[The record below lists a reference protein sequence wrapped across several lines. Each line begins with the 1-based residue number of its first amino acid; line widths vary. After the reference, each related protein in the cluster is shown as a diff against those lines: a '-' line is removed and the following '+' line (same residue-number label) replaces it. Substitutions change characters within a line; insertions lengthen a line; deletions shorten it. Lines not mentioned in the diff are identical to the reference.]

1 MPPVA
6 SALAPVPMNALAAIL
21 HYARTRPHTVALSD
35 GGRGITYRELAAL
48 TTRTAAHLSAL
59 GVVPRDRVGLRLRDS
74 ADHIIALLAAA
85 RIGAVAVPLDWRAR
99 PAENGRLPVAAD
111 IKYLLVEPNSL
122 PPADCYCV
130 AVDAIWHRAVAR
142 AEPLAERPAEWGDL
156 LVISA
161 SSGSTG
167 EPKLTSMTH
176 LQYHFAM
183 AGMFEIPAGH
193 HRYQS
198 PLPLYYSG
206 GRNSRLAHLLRSD
219 SVILYPSLFAG
230 VEYADVARQ
239 EKATAGVVV
248 PSVVRQLLNSSERD
262 ARLPEAMAL
271 FCAGAPLHAE
281 EKRAALRRL
290 TPNFQERYGTA
301 ETLAI
306 AVLRPGDIAERAA
319 SVGQPHSLAEIEVVD
334 GDDRQLP
341 DGTAGELHCGAP
353 GLASPFPG
361 PAENN
366 FRGRWFYPGEIACLD
381 ELGYLFLQGRT
392 AEVIRRSG
400 AKVYPA
406 DVEQVLPDHPD
417 IIEAAV
423 IGRPGAGS
431 EEVVVAFVVSRRE
444 AWTGK
449 LLAHCRTRLTPH
461 KVPRQIHFLP
471 RLPRGAAGKVD
482 KRALARIG
490 RENGTQR
497 L

>member
-1 MPPVA
+1 
-6 SALAPVPMNALAAIL
+6 MNALAPIL
-21 HYARTRPHTVALSD
+21 RYARTRPHTIALKD
-35 GGRGITYRELAAL
+35 GGREITYRELAAL
-48 TTRTAAHLSAL
+48 TARTAAHLSAI
-59 GVVPRDRVGLRLRDS
+59 GVVPRDRVGLRLRDT
-74 ADHIIALLAAA
+74 ADHIIALLAVA

-99 PAENGRLPVAAD
+99 PAENARLVAAAD
-111 IKYLLVEPNSL
+111 IEHLLVEPGSRL
-122 PPADCYCV
+122 AAGCHCI
-130 AVDAIWHRAVAR
+130 ALDAIWHRAVAR
-142 AEPLAERPAEWGDL
+142 AEPAAELPAEWGAL

-183 AGMFEIPAGH
+183 AGMFEVMGLAGR
-193 HRYQS
+193 HRYLS
-198 PLPLYYSG
+198 TLPLYYSG
-206 GRNSRLAHLLRSD
+206 GRNSCLAHLLRGD
-219 SVILYPSLFAG
+219 GVILYPNLFAG
-230 VEYADVARQ
+230 AEYADVARR
-239 EKATAGVVV
+239 ENATAGVVV
-248 PSVVRQLLNSSERD
+248 PSMLRQLLNSSERE

-334 GDDRQLP
+334 DDDRSLP
-341 DGTAGELHCGAP
+341 DGTAGRLRCRGP
-353 GLASPFPG
+353 GLASPLPG

-366 FRGRWFYPGEIACLD
+366 FRGGWFYPGEIAGLD
-381 ELGYLFLQGRT
+381 QLGYLFLQGRT
-392 AEVIRRSG
+392 AEVIIRSG
-400 AKVYPA
+400 AKVFPA
-406 DVEQVLPDHPD
+406 EVEQVLLDHPD

-423 IGRPGAGS
+423 IGRPGAGG
-431 EEVVVAFVVSRRE
+431 EEDVVAFVVSRRE
-444 AWTGK
+444 PWTGE

-471 RLPRGAAGKVD
+471 RLPKGTAGKVD
-482 KRALARIG
+482 KRALARFG
-490 RENGTQR
+490 AESGSSTS
-497 L
+497 